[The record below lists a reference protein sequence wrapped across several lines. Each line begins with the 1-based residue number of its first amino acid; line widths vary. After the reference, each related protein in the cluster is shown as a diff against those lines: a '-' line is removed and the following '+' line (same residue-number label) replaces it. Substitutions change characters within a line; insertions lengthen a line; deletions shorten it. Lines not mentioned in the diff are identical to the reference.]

1 MSTDG
6 VRRGSGFTLIELVIM
21 IGVVSIAMAA
31 TMAMYANV
39 VRHSADPYPAKQ
51 ALAIAEGLLEEA
63 QLNSYT
69 ASGGAGWPS
78 TLRANYD
85 DVDDYNGYTST
96 GYKDINDTAV
106 LSLAAFNVSIVVT
119 TPGLNGVA
127 TAKLITVTVT
137 GPGNV
142 SIVLSGYRVQYP

>member
-6 VRRGSGFTLIELVIM
+6 SRRGAGFTLIELVIL

-31 TMAMYANV
+31 IVTVYVNV

-51 ALAIAEGLLEEA
+51 ALAIAEGLLEEV
-63 QLNSYT
+63 QLNSYDPLPGT
-69 ASGGAGWPS
+69 GAPRS
-78 TLRANYD
+78 NFD
-85 DVDDYNGYTST
+85 DVDDYNGYATT
-96 GYKDINDTAV
+96 GYQDINGAAVTA
-106 LSLAAFNVSIVVT
+106 LASFNVSIAVAT
-119 TPGLNGVA
+119 SALNGVA

-142 SIVLSGYRVQYP
+142 SIVLSGYRVKYP

>member
-6 VRRGSGFTLIELVIM
+6 VRRDGGFTLIELVIM

-31 TMAMYANV
+31 IMTVYANV

-51 ALAIAEGLLEEA
+51 ALAIAEGLLEEV
-63 QLNSYT
+63 QLNSYDPLPGT
-69 ASGGAGWPS
+69 GA
-78 TLRANYD
+78 RANFD

-96 GYKDINDTAV
+96 GYQDINGSPVT
-106 LSLAAFNVSIVVT
+106 SLAAFNVSITVA
-119 TPGLNGVA
+119 PSALNGVA

-142 SIVLSGYRVQYP
+142 AIVLSGYRVKYP